1 MTDQSLT
8 SGLDPE
14 KLRDL
19 LRICTGKKEEQQPTD
34 SDRKKAELLQDMLAE
49 TLPVDAFTG
58 QLSKHLT
65 TLCQTF
71 GISSQQSVRDLL
83 SNPKTDVNLIIVIKD
98 YFKKKPISNKS
109 KDEHDVI
116 NTIYYAAITYALVIH
131 NMKITKYS
139 YKELH
144 KAFKIYKNVKWIPR
158 FISDLFTNAYE
169 YCRNKDKD

>member
-14 KLRDL
+14 KLHDL
-19 LRICTGKKEEQQPTD
+19 LRICTGMTEEQQTTD
-34 SDRKKAELLQDMLAE
+34 SDQKKAELLQDMLAE

-58 QLSKHLT
+58 QLSEQLT

-83 SNPKTDVNLIIVIKD
+83 SNPKTDINLIIVIKD
-98 YFKKKPISNKS
+98 YFKKKPISTGS

-116 NTIYYAAITYALVIH
+116 NTIYYAAIAYALVIH

-139 YKELH
+139 YKQLH
-144 KAFKIYKNVKWIPR
+144 KAFKIYKNLKWIPQ
-158 FISDLFTNAYE
+158 FISNLFGRAYE
-169 YCRNKDKD
+169 YCRNKAKG

>member
-19 LRICTGKKEEQQPTD
+19 LRICTAKQEQQPAD
-34 SDRKKAELLQDMLAE
+34 SGRIKAELLQDMLAE

-58 QLSKHLT
+58 QLSEQLT
-65 TLCQTF
+65 NICQAF

-83 SNPKTDVNLIIVIKD
+83 SDPKTDVNLIIVIKD
-98 YFKKKPISNKS
+98 YFKKKPISHKS

-116 NTIYYAAITYALVIH
+116 NTIYYSAIAYALVIH
-131 NMKITKYS
+131 HMKITKYS
-139 YKELH
+139 YKQLH
-144 KAFKIYKNVKWIPR
+144 QAFKIYKNVKWAPR
-158 FISDLFTNAYE
+158 FISDLFANACQ
-169 YCRNKDKD
+169 YCRNKAKD